1 MRNVYRFVLVL
12 CVVFVGPAALLEAQD
27 APFRKL
33 FVLPSAIASEDYGVQ
48 DVSYTVIPA
57 TDFRPFD
64 SATGYAVTG
73 SGGVNRTGGGT
84 ANFAHAINL
93 PAGAIL
99 VDMTTYL
106 SDTNAT
112 SDVRTDLFLSWR
124 ATDTGASPGFGY
136 YSSATAQSSGMPGDT
151 AIVSPWNATL
161 PARFDVLFN
170 GTLDD
175 VAWMVVVA
183 LNTTDNTNSFSAV
196 RLKWK
201 RQVSPAPGTARYTDV
216 PTTHPFFQY
225 VEALAAAGITSGC
238 SASR

>member
-1 MRNVYRFVLVL
+1 MRGRATNTCSFRA
-12 CVVFVGPAALLEAQD
+12 PATGSPIRTAEEMSGCCGFMRTSWMTIRHR

-112 SDVRTDLFLSWR
+112 SDVR
-124 ATDTGASPGFGY
+124 
-136 YSSATAQSSGMPGDT
+136 
-151 AIVSPWNATL
+151 
-161 PARFDVLFN
+161 
-170 GTLDD
+170 
-175 VAWMVVVA
+175 
-183 LNTTDNTNSFSAV
+183 
-196 RLKWK
+196 
-201 RQVSPAPGTARYTDV
+201 
-216 PTTHPFFQY
+216 
-225 VEALAAAGITSGC
+225 
-238 SASR
+238 